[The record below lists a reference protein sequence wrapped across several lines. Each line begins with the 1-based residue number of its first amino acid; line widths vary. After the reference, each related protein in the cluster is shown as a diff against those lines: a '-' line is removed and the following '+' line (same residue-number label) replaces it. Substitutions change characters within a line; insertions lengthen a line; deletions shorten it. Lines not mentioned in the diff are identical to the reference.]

1 MSDVVSVDFNQYLLD
16 YNGDPIKT
24 RVPKDDARE
33 IIEASDD
40 PSSIDENDLVQ
51 IVELTAGHV
60 TLLSL
65 VAHKDD
71 ETTTEE
77 DKWLRFSLAEQVR
90 TEEDGKYATINI
102 GKKKK
107 DLILKVVSIQW
118 NALVYGRIRTLLG
131 DSISEEE

>member
-1 MSDVVSVDFNQYLLD
+1 MSDVVSVDFNQFLLD
-16 YNGDPIKT
+16 YNGEPIGTK
-24 RVPKDDARE
+24 VPKDDARE
-33 IIEASDD
+33 ILESSDD

-51 IVELTAGHV
+51 TVKLTAGHV

-65 VAHKDD
+65 VAFKED

-77 DKWLRFSLAEQVR
+77 DKWLRFSLAEQIR
-90 TEEDGKYATINI
+90 TEEDGKYAIINI

>member
-33 IIEASDD
+33 IVEASDD

-51 IVELTAGHV
+51 TVELTAGHV

-65 VAHKDD
+65 VAFKED

-77 DKWLRFSLAEQVR
+77 DKWLRFSLAEQIR

>member
-33 IIEASDD
+33 IVEASDD

>member
-65 VAHKDD
+65 VAFKED

-77 DKWLRFSLAEQVR
+77 DKWLRFSLAEQIR

>member
-1 MSDVVSVDFNQYLLD
+1 MSNAVSVDFNQALYD
-16 YNGDPIKT
+16 FNGEPIKT
-24 RVPKDDARE
+24 KVPKENARE
-33 IIEASDD
+33 IVESSDD
-40 PSSIDENDLVQ
+40 PNNIGENDLVE

-60 TLLSL
+60 VLLSL
-65 VAHKDD
+65 VAVKDD

-77 DKWLRFSLAEQVR
+77 DKWLRFSLAEQIR
-90 TEEDGKYATINI
+90 TEEDGVYSAIKI

-107 DLILKVVSIQW
+107 GVILKAVSSQW

>member
-1 MSDVVSVDFNQYLLD
+1 MV
-16 YNGDPIKT
+16 
-24 RVPKDDARE
+24 E
-33 IIEASDD
+33 
-40 PSSIDENDLVQ
+40 

-65 VAHKDD
+65 VAFKDE

-77 DKWLRFSLAEQVR
+77 DKWLRFSLAEQIR
-90 TEEDGKYATINI
+90 TEDDEKYATINI

-107 DLILKVVSIQW
+107 ALILKAVSSQW
-118 NALVYGRIRTLLG
+118 NSLVYGRIRIILG

>member
-1 MSDVVSVDFNQYLLD
+1 MSDVVSVDFNQFLLD
-16 YNGDPIKT
+16 YAGEPIRTK
-24 RVPKDDARE
+24 VPKDDARE
-33 IIEASDD
+33 IVESSDD
-40 PSSIDENDLVQ
+40 PNSIDENDLVQ

-65 VAHKDD
+65 VAFKDD

-77 DKWLRFSLAEQVR
+77 DKWLRFSLAEQIR
-90 TEEDGKYATINI
+90 TEDDNKYTTINI

-107 DLILKVVSIQW
+107 DLILKAVSSQW
-118 NALVYGRIRTLLG
+118 NSLVYGRIRILLG

>member
-77 DKWLRFSLAEQVR
+77 DKWLRFSLAEQIR
-90 TEEDGKYATINI
+90 TEEDSKYATINI

>member
-40 PSSIDENDLVQ
+40 PNSIDENDLVQ

-65 VAHKDD
+65 VAFKDD

-77 DKWLRFSLAEQVR
+77 DKWLRFSLAEQIR
-90 TEEDGKYATINI
+90 TEDDEKYATINI

-107 DLILKVVSIQW
+107 ALILKAVSSQW
-118 NALVYGRIRTLLG
+118 NSLVYGRIRILLG

>member
-1 MSDVVSVDFNQYLLD
+1 MSDVVSVDFNQFLLD

-107 DLILKVVSIQW
+107 DLILKSVSSQW
-118 NALVYGRIRTLLG
+118 NSLVYGRIRTLLG